1 MFKKVQPKVL
11 THNAIDMSPPAM
23 PIIFLRKLTSI
34 YRYLKKKHA
43 LSNVEQRG
51 KANTNNLFYTC
62 NFPEIKTVTSWMAR
76 QFPKALVHTVT
87 HKQNA
92 SPLPLRA

>member
-34 YRYLKKKHA
+34 YRYFKKNMLFQMLNREAKLIQIIYFIHAIFLK
-43 LSNVEQRG
+43 
-51 KANTNNLFYTC
+51 
-62 NFPEIKTVTSWMAR
+62 
-76 QFPKALVHTVT
+76 
-87 HKQNA
+87 
-92 SPLPLRA
+92 